1 MNNSRLENIYIFIG
15 PPGSGKG
22 TLSNLCV
29 AQFGWEKLSTGNLC
43 RKHIIEQTEIGKQI
57 DFALK
62 SGKLVSDSLITC
74 LVEEWFEHISKHA
87 SVVVLDG
94 YPRTVA
100 QARALSAYVSKNL
113 PLVKT
118 TIMRFFVED
127 EVVVSRLGN
136 RCTCTNK
143 DCQAVYSL
151 AEGSELAPKQAGLC
165 DYCSS
170 PLGKRADDDIQA
182 IRERL
187 VTYHKHEEDLLS
199 FYISQGYELIEF
211 NVDKNLDTV
220 FSEFKQL
227 ACLNS
232 I

>member
-1 MNNSRLENIYIFIG
+1 MNNSRLKDIYIFIG

-29 AQFGWEKLSTGNLC
+29 SQFGWEKLSTGNLC

-62 SGKLVSDSLITC
+62 SGKLVSDSLIIC
-74 LVEEWFEHISKHA
+74 LVEEWFEHISTKA
-87 SVVVLDG
+87 DAVILDG

-100 QARALSAYVSKNL
+100 QAQALDAYVSKNL

-118 TIMRFFVED
+118 TIMRFFVD
-127 EVVVSRLGN
+127 DDVVVARLGS
-136 RCTCTNK
+136 RYTCTNK

-151 AEGSELAPKQAGLC
+151 VEGSALAPKHAGVC

-170 PLGKRADDDIQA
+170 PLGKRSDDESQA

-187 VTYHKHEEDLLS
+187 VVYHKHEQDLLS
-199 FYISQGYELIEF
+199 FYASREYGLIEF
-211 NVDKNLDTV
+211 NVDKNLDAV
-220 FSEFKQL
+220 FSDFKQL
-227 ACLNS
+227 TCLNS